1 MAKIEPFEQYAQE
14 YDNWFK
20 INNYAFLSELN
31 AIRKVLPHT
40 ENSVE
45 IGVGSGIFA
54 EPLGIKEGVEPSKA
68 MRERAVK
75 KGTKVIDAVAE
86 KLPYDDASK
95 NGAVMITTICFVDD
109 VRKSFL
115 EVNRI
120 LKEDGFFIIG
130 FIDKNNPIGKEYLKH
145 KDENLFYKDATFFG
159 TEEIYSFLNE
169 TGFKIIDTC
178 QTIFSNIEEIN
189 EVQPVID
196 GFGKGSFVVIKAEKL
211 KTL

>member
-1 MAKIEPFEQYAQE
+1 MAKIEPFERYAQE
-14 YDNWFK
+14 YDNWFE

-31 AIRKVLPHT
+31 AIRKVLPQT
-40 ENSVE
+40 KDTIE
-45 IGVGSGIFA
+45 IGIGSGIFA
-54 EPLGIKEGVEPSKA
+54 KPLGIKEGVEPSKA

-75 KGTKVIDAVAE
+75 KGIKVIDATAE
-86 KLPYDDASK
+86 ELPYNNASK
-95 NGAVMITTICFVDD
+95 NGVVMITTICFVDD

-120 LKEDGFFIIG
+120 LKENGFFIIG
-130 FIDKNNPIGKEYLKH
+130 FIDKNSPVGKEYLKH

-159 TEEIYSFLNE
+159 TEEIYSILNE
-169 TGFKIIDTC
+169 TGFKITGTY

-196 GFGKGSFVVIKAEKL
+196 GFGKGSFVVIKAEL
-211 KTL
+211 N